1 MFHNRMFMKQEPK
14 EQLVKDLKV
23 RLERVLG
30 LLDRKLSDQPFMAG
44 EVSRETSRNMNEVA
58 NMYRLLLWLTSF
70 TSLTCIT

>member
-1 MFHNRMFMKQEPK
+1 MKQEPK

-44 EVSRETSRNMNEVA
+44 EVSEGVFRNMDNAA
-58 NMYRLLLWLTSF
+58 NTYRLLQWLTSF
-70 TSLTCIT
+70 TSLICIT